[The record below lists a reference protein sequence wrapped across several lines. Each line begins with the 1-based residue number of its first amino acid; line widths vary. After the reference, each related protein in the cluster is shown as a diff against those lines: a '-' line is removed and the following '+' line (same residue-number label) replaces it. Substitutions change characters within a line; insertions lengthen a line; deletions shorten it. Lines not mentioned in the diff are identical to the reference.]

1 LRITK
6 EAGNHIL
13 FVKLMEDNSLKGCDL
28 MFRPKETR
36 EEKEQKELQKFMERY
51 QLEDLDEKDLV
62 VLRRITQDLAGNK
75 WMKAGMALSFAKVEE
90 QAKMTYLSAL
100 VEQNW
105 MIVRQLS
112 RLNVNIE
119 RLLSK

>member
-1 LRITK
+1 MFGGK
-6 EAGNHIL
+6 E
-13 FVKLMEDNSLKGCDL
+13 KRDDKQQ
-28 MFRPKETR
+28 R
-36 EEKEQKELQKFMERY
+36 ELEKFMARY

-90 QAKMTYLSAL
+90 QAKVTYLSAL